1 MSEIWKQFKE
11 YELTAIGADGIENEA
26 EIREINPDLYDA
38 ALCLYE
44 YDDLEY
50 LSRLVN
56 EKRIDIN
63 KPTVRSHQPL
73 LFLAIVKNRVNTVKF
88 LIDRGANVEHLDEGK
103 DYVFWAIFTNCDIS
117 IFLTL
122 LETKKFK
129 VDTETLALAI
139 RKTEVPQIN
148 LLIERLN
155 SSELDQLINEGDES
169 LPMTTSIFEALV
181 YHNFYLLAEKLLT
194 YYLPNT
200 WEKLRNDDYLNTL
213 DQLITSPPLKIDFS
227 SASSRKRSLPPYSK
241 EKLLKLKEALE
252 KVLYGKI

>member
-1 MSEIWKQFKE
+1 
-11 YELTAIGADGIENEA
+11 
-26 EIREINPDLYDA
+26 
-38 ALCLYE
+38 
-44 YDDLEY
+44 
-50 LSRLVN
+50 
-56 EKRIDIN
+56 
-63 KPTVRSHQPL
+63 
-73 LFLAIVKNRVNTVKF
+73 
-88 LIDRGANVEHLDEGK
+88 
-103 DYVFWAIFTNCDIS
+103 
-117 IFLTL
+117 
-122 LETKKFK
+122 
-129 VDTETLALAI
+129 
-139 RKTEVPQIN
+139 
-148 LLIERLN
+148 
-155 SSELDQLINEGDES
+155 LINEGDES